1 MLQTKVKPLECAV
14 YLQKSKNMARK
25 DLLLACT
32 LVLCKSNRKHQDWF
46 DDTDKK
52 AKALLEERNNA
63 RVKKQ
68 DKTDWYSTKS
78 TAVQKGNEVSKVGGK
93 GWRIAADS
101 RKKKTR
107 KLFTMV

>member
-1 MLQTKVKPLECAV
+1 M
-14 YLQKSKNMARK
+14 
-25 DLLLACT
+25 T

-78 TAVQKGNEVSKVGGK
+78 TAVYKKENEVSKVGGK

-107 KLFTMV
+107 KLFTMVWEKYEGHRRGVQHSLLTLMVRQ